1 MSICKTRPSPTRR
14 TRWWRNGVLLG
25 ALLALGITTSAQVT
39 IPGANTNNGSVNDP
53 FGCFFGFERSAM
65 IYTPAEI
72 AGTGSITAVGFYVNS
87 VSTPSNATDVRIYM
101 KERNTLFTATST
113 YATETTGA
121 TLVYGPTTISGA
133 SLTAGQWY
141 TVTLSTPF
149 NYTGG
154 ANNLEVI
161 VETNFGGGGGES
173 GTGKQFRY
181 TTQASNQ
188 FYQNWNADTSAPTG
202 NGTRSTSRPN
212 IQLTGIVVPP
222 CTLPPSGVSLTSF
235 TSTSANFSWTAGG
248 SPANVGYEWELR
260 SSGAAGSGATGLVAS
275 GAPGTGVTTASSGN
289 ILTPNTS
296 YNFYV
301 RGACT
306 GPTFSPWT
314 AAVPVYTGY
323 CISTST
329 ASGTYVSNFTT
340 TGAPTNITNASG
352 AWSATGYGDFTAQ
365 SVSQSANLAV
375 NFSAAF
381 VGTTLGFAIWV
392 DWNNDLDFA
401 DAGETVYN
409 TAAYVSSAASSFI
422 IPNGTAVGN
431 YRMRIR
437 ADFNASSPAACAN
450 IARGETEDY
459 TLTVIPPPSCAAPT
473 AVNTPNVS
481 YDGATIAWTCASCT
495 GSYIVEYGLTG
506 FTPGTGASA
515 GVGGTIWTGAPVAGS
530 PVTLTGLSS
539 LTGYTVHVRQDCGV
553 NGYSLNA
560 QTSFTTLCSPLV
572 APIAENFASGTGTT
586 PPSCWTNPLLSGGER
601 WAFATTPLTG
611 NYPSPVNDPTSG
623 NTRVAWIDAS
633 SDVLVNELTTPYID
647 RSALT
652 STTAGFKFL
661 SNNTNN
667 AILHTITMD
676 VWNGT
681 AWVNM
686 ITYSGN
692 NAAWIP
698 LEAVVP
704 GGIPTITR
712 FRIVAVRNPAGT
724 TADYFYNDLFVDDF
738 FVAETPSCFAVTG
751 VGATAGLN
759 NANVS
764 WTCAGCTGTYIV
776 EYGAPG
782 FTPGTGATAGVGGTI
797 WTGAP
802 VAGSPVTIT
811 GLAASTGYAVHVRQ
825 DCGVGGFSA
834 NTLGSFTTQTPGQ
847 IGTGTATNTLL
858 PINTCFGN
866 NYSQQI
872 YLASEYNTPANSYI
886 TSVRFYYDNGG
897 TTVANWSN
905 WTVFM
910 ANTSKSA
917 FTSTTDWEPF
927 ANLTQVFSGTVNPVA
942 GNWMEVTLTTPFLWD
957 GTSNILVAVDENLN
971 SFSCTAA
978 WRSYTASGARGLIY
992 YSDGT
997 NPDPASPPA
1006 STITPTSTLAQV
1018 QFGGTTPPSCF
1029 PPSGLALVSS
1039 SLTSLS
1045 ASWTA
1050 QGNGVDYNWEV
1061 RTSGAGGSGASGRVD
1076 FGTTAG
1082 TNFSTGVAL
1091 ASNTNHFV
1099 YVQTNCGVDGT
1110 STWAGPLN
1118 VFTGYCTPN
1127 AATLDPG
1134 GITNVV
1140 FSNVENPTGPDNEA
1154 GGYADYTSAIGA
1166 VTAGQVVPV
1175 TITYETGFVYG
1186 TTIWVDWDNDLTFE
1200 PSEQMFTGL
1209 TASNAIPSVLNAS
1222 ITVPGGQAVGNY
1234 RMRIYGA
1241 DFNAPTGPC
1250 VSESYIAVED
1260 YTIAVCATATA
1271 TIQVNNDCAEDEYS
1285 LEFTASSL
1293 SSGTVVYTVDG
1304 GAPQIA
1310 TLIGVGTLIGPF
1322 SDTSVVAVTVVD
1334 GLCSTFI
1341 GSYYSTCP
1349 RELVCGAAP
1358 TIVSYCY
1365 ENNDTRTWTFENTEV
1380 GGTVALKFLSGSMES
1395 NDNVSFWNGLPN
1407 TTPATPATGTGS
1419 LTSLGV
1425 INSTGN
1431 ILSMSISSGASNSC
1445 ADGGAGLGAGWQ
1457 FQVRCGGCSEPVG
1470 FLSVDENEVG
1480 QPTIDCSVAPG
1491 SFNAFL
1497 FVEDFGVDAVTSLPP
1512 TTVGY
1517 RLFVNNTLTATVTG
1531 LTVDSFP
1538 DWRNIGTFPV
1548 GSVIGVELLHG
1559 GQSACNIE
1567 LTDVTVPYS
1576 ACPPANDACATAT
1589 ELTINTLAN
1598 CPANAT
1604 VGTTLGAD
1612 QSGDAPTC
1620 QAGVQDV
1627 WYMVNTTGFATPR
1640 LSITDGSSEVVGVQ
1654 IFNDCLT
1661 PQGYCSADLTAF
1673 SFLNLNLA
1681 QGIYYIRVFT
1691 TVANAGTFSI
1701 CVSSPGPAGYECDG
1715 AVSIP
1720 SLPVTDQAMACTS
1733 EPAPGLLNSTTVPT
1747 VCGGSVSYTNGQEAL
1762 YTFTPTLSGEH
1773 TISYTG
1779 QTWTAIF
1786 VYEGACPTNNGV
1798 CVGGYSDTGSEK
1810 SLTVT
1815 LAAGTTYYLW
1825 FDTWPAPDSPCP
1837 GTFSISVPCSGTPA
1851 PGNTISSGGTV
1862 VCEGR
1867 SFTLSLQNDVS
1878 GGGISYQWES
1888 STDGGANWN
1897 PDGPT
1902 TATWTTSITTATQFR
1917 AVVTCASSGFSGTS
1931 TPVSLTLDALANCPC
1946 LPVTTY
1952 GCADGDVIARVILNT
1967 LDNNSGTGC
1976 PSDPVPGNTSIA
1988 GGEGPGYSDYTGNL
2002 ALTTSLQAGSSYTC
2016 TVFAGQY
2023 SEGYAAWIDYNDDGQ
2038 FDNLT
2043 ERIGYSAGQVTGSG
2057 QVGVLGSSASF
2068 PIVLGCDPPE
2078 GQHRLRVRAMF
2089 ATNGID
2095 VTACGD
2101 NAFGEVEDYFI
2112 TVLPPPACPSPSG
2125 TVASNITASS
2135 ADLDWVIG
2143 CTETDWEVEYGPVG
2157 FVLGT
2162 GLTEPATGT
2171 PELSLSG
2178 LFAGVNYSVYV
2189 RANCGV
2195 DGLSA
2200 PFGPYNFRTSPVNDD
2215 CLSAAVLTVNT
2226 GVACTAQTAG
2236 TIQSATAS
2244 SDVLTPCL
2252 GAADDDVW
2260 YQFVATTS
2268 THTITL
2274 NNVAGSTTDLNHAV
2288 YSGVCGSLVNLYC
2301 SEPNNSIATDL
2312 LVGETYLVRV
2322 YSATATTGQNT
2333 TFNICV
2339 ATPPPAP
2346 LNDNPCGAIA
2356 LTPNTV
2362 CSFST
2367 YTTEWATATNGPPAP
2382 GCANY
2387 VGGDVWFTTVVPSNG
2402 TLRFDSNTG
2411 VITDAGMAIYSSSNN
2426 TCSGTFTLIECDD
2439 DDSANGNMSRI
2450 DRTGLTPGATIFIR
2464 FWEYGNDAPGTFQ
2477 ICVRTPPPP
2486 PANDNCAGAVSLVV
2500 NTGLTCAVQTAGTL
2514 ESATDSGVPVTPC
2527 TGGVDDDVW
2536 YSFVAGST
2544 QQIITLSSVTPT
2556 TAMRMQLFGGAC
2568 GALTHVSCGTVDSYT
2583 TPNTLVVGNTY
2594 YVRVYSNVATAQT
2607 TTFNICVTTPPVGP
2621 PANDNCAGATALTVN
2636 AGQACT
2642 SQTFGTVFG
2651 ATASGLAVA
2660 PCTGTADDDV
2670 WYSFV
2675 ATGNAHTVSL
2685 SGVAGSSTSMN
2696 FGVYSGTCAGT
2707 LTSIGCGATGTAPT
2721 QTVINLT
2728 AGSTYFVRVYT
2739 NTATANQNTTFNV
2752 CVTSPP
2758 ANDLC
2763 GNAIALSCNSVVT
2776 GTTTGATDVGEPAT
2790 CGTYTNN
2797 ASRGVWYTVQGWGG
2811 PMTASL
2817 CGSSYDTQVAILTGS
2832 CGTFTCVAGDDDGC
2846 GGIGVPSRVTWTSVL
2861 GTTYYVYVTGWSTA
2875 SGNFTLAT
2883 TCGSTTLPCTANGL
2897 NLEFQNAA
2905 NANQITWEIQNEAGT
2920 ATVLSGA
2927 DPIPSNAIGTQG
2939 LCLPDGCYRLRIL
2952 DSGGDGMVGGT
2963 NWSVGGYTL
2972 RTAGTNQKIIDNQ
2985 YNFNGV
2991 FNGSLS
2997 AIANG
3002 GTFCLPLGTDRPIFT
3017 SCDKLDWVANKF
3029 IVATPNADVTAQFG
3043 VTNNSSGYEFWFF
3056 DPNGSYSFRRFRNH
3070 ATSDGAG
3077 TGATRACHLRVNGW
3091 VNGVTTPHL
3100 PLNTLLNVRVRGR
3113 VAGVNQAFGPA
3124 CLFKMDAARAACPF
3138 TKLQDNPADAD
3149 YSCGTTKNFGGANS
3163 ALNKIVAVAP
3173 QPVPTVASTSVR
3185 YQFRFRIPGEYPN
3198 PGSCIVRP
3206 VQTSPTLYMNWASG
3220 DKLKCNTQYDVEVRV
3235 SLNGGATWCV
3245 ASSDP
3250 TCATP
3255 QSIVTWGK
3263 VCRVNI
3269 QSSTF
3274 CPAEAQGGASNLA
3287 TGATGELTM
3296 YPNPNRGDQLFVS
3309 LSQVEE
3315 GVNTVNVDIFDM
3327 AGKRVMA
3334 RTIAA
3339 QDGSLKTNIEL
3350 NGDLAGGM
3358 YMVNI
3363 TAGDKTY
3370 TERLVI
3376 QP

>member
-1 MSICKTRPSPTRR
+1 MSITNTSPSRTRPLSRWRKALLLFAAGALCCTSIYAQPVAAYTFAATTGTYTPLTGGAQIIAPGTDSGASTAQNIGFTFVYNGTAFTQFSASSNGFIGLGSTVVSAFTTTPISSPITNSIALFSRDAI
-14 TRWWRNGVLLG
+14 TVNGVSFAVQG
-25 ALLALGITTSAQVT
+25 SSPNRVCVIQFGQQRVQY
-39 IPGANTNNGSVNDP
+39 NGSAYVDAQIRLYETTNVV
-53 FGCFFGFERSAM
+53 EIVYANAVSAAS
-65 IYTPAEI
+65 YT
-72 AGTGSITAVGFYVNS
+72 GQVGL
-87 VSTPSNATDVRIYM
+87 RGG
-101 KERNTLFTATST
+101 
-113 YATETTGA
+113 TGA
-121 TLVYGPTTISGA
+121 TEYNNRTTTTDWSA
-133 SLTAGQWY
+133 TTAG
-141 TVTLSTPF
+141 V
-149 NYTGG
+149 
-154 ANNLEVI
+154 AN
-161 VETNFGGGGGES
+161 S
-173 GTGKQFRY
+173 
-181 TTQASNQ
+181 ASMT
-188 FYQNWNADTSAPTG
+188 FSAT
-202 NGTRSTSRPN
+202 
-212 IQLTGIVVPP
+212 VVP
-222 CTLPPSGVSLTSF
+222 
-235 TSTSANFSWTAGG
+235 
-248 SPANVGYEWELR
+248 
-260 SSGAAGSGATGLVAS
+260 ATGLTYTWTPPAITDVA
-275 GAPGTGVTTASSGN
+275 A
-289 ILTPNTS
+289 
-296 YNFYV
+296 
-301 RGACT
+301 
-306 GPTFSPWT
+306 
-314 AAVPVYTGY
+314 AAVSGSVVGCPGAADAMVARVNNTGTLPIDLSTQSISVSVAVTGAATATLTGTVNTGTLAVGGFVLVPLSPTLNRSAAGTY
-323 CISTST
+323 NYASTVTMTGDFTAGNNTANSSSTST
-329 ASGTYVSNFTT
+329 ALFTVPQT
-340 TGAPTNITNASG
+340 ASFTGFTGANLVTTHPGFDEFTGVLPTTAGSVWTNSAVFPSNTTAKINLFVATRQEWVTLPKVTLGSNDRLTFKAAITDLGSSAVNENGGMATTDDRVVVRISTNCGLTWSDLLTINAANLLGITNALTDVTVPL
-352 AWSATGYGDFTAQ
+352 SAYAGQT
-365 SVSQSANLAV
+365 VNLA
-375 NFSAAF
+375 
-381 VGTTLGFAIWV
+381 I
-392 DWNNDLDFA
+392 
-401 DAGETVYN
+401 
-409 TAAYVSSAASSFI
+409 
-422 IPNGTAVGN
+422 
-431 YRMRIR
+431 
-437 ADFNASSPAACAN
+437 
-450 IARGETEDY
+450 
-459 TLTVIPPPSCAAPT
+459 
-473 AVNTPNVS
+473 
-481 YDGATIAWTCASCT
+481 
-495 GSYIVEYGLTG
+495 
-506 FTPGTGASA
+506 
-515 GVGGTIWTGAPVAGS
+515 
-530 PVTLTGLSS
+530 
-539 LTGYTVHVRQDCGV
+539 
-553 NGYSLNA
+553 
-560 QTSFTTLCSPLV
+560 
-572 APIAENFASGTGTT
+572 
-586 PPSCWTNPLLSGGER
+586 
-601 WAFATTPLTG
+601 FATDG
-611 NYPSPVNDPTSG
+611 PVD
-623 NTRVAWIDAS
+623 
-633 SDVLVNELTTPYID
+633 DV
-647 RSALT
+647 
-652 STTAGFKFL
+652 
-661 SNNTNN
+661 
-667 AILHTITMD
+667 
-676 VWNGT
+676 
-681 AWVNM
+681 
-686 ITYSGN
+686 
-692 NAAWIP
+692 
-698 LEAVVP
+698 
-704 GGIPTITR
+704 
-712 FRIVAVRNPAGT
+712 
-724 TADYFYNDLFVDDF
+724 ADYDFHIDDLSI
-738 FVAETPSCFAVTG
+738 APTPSCLAVSG
-751 VGATAGLN
+751 LSATTGLN
-759 NANVS
+759 NANIS
-764 WTCAGCTGTYIV
+764 WTCTGCTGSYIV

-802 VAGSPVTIT
+802 VAGSPVNIT
-811 GLAASTGYAVHVRQ
+811 GLPVSTSYDVHVRQ
-825 DCGVGGFSA
+825 DCGVGGYSV
-834 NTLGSFTTQTPGQ
+834 NTVGSFTTQTPGQ
-847 IGTGTATNTLL
+847 IGSGTATNTLL
-858 PINTCFGN
+858 PIYTCFGN

-886 TSVRFYYDNGG
+886 TSIRFYYDNGG

-971 SFSCTAA
+971 SYSCTAA

-997 NPDPASPPA
+997 NPDPASPPT
-1006 STITPTSTLAQV
+1006 SSVSPTNTLAQI
-1018 QFGGTTPPSCF
+1018 QFGGTTPPACF

-1061 RTSGAGGSGASGRVD
+1061 RTSGAGGSGAAGRVD

-1082 TNFSTGVAL
+1082 TSFNTSVAL

-1099 YVQTNCGVDGT
+1099 YVQTNCGVDGI

-1127 AATLDPG
+1127 TATLDPG

-1166 VTAGQVVPV
+1166 VSAGQVVPIA
-1175 TITYETGFVYG
+1175 ITFETGFEYG
-1186 TTIWVDWDNDLTFE
+1186 VTIWVDWDNDLTFE
-1200 PSEQMFTGL
+1200 PSEQMYTGL
-1209 TASNAIPSVLNAS
+1209 EDTGDIPSVLNAS

-1241 DFNAPTGPC
+1241 DFAAPTGPC

-1260 YTIAVCATATA
+1260 YTISVCATETA

-1322 SDTSVVAVTVVD
+1322 ADTAVVDVSVVD
-1334 GLCSTFI
+1334 GLCTTFI

-1365 ENNDTRTWTFENTEV
+1365 DNNDTRTWTFENTEV

-1395 NDNVSFWNGLPN
+1395 NDNVSFWSGLPN
-1407 TTPATPATGTGS
+1407 STPASPSGGTGA
-1419 LTSLGV
+1419 LNSLGV
-1425 INSTGN
+1425 VNSTGN
-1431 ILSMSISSGASNSC
+1431 ILSMTINSDGSNSC

-1457 FQVRCGGCSEPVG
+1457 FQVRCGGCLEPVG
-1470 FLSVDENEVG
+1470 YLSVDENEVG

-1517 RLFVNNTLTATVTG
+1517 RLYVNTILEETVTG

-1559 GQSACNIE
+1559 GQSACNID
-1567 LTDVTVPYS
+1567 LIDVTVPYS

-1654 IFNDCLT
+1654 IYNDCLT

-1681 QGIYYIRVFT
+1681 QGIYYVRVFT

-1825 FDTWPAPDSPCP
+1825 FDTWPSPDSPCP

-1867 SFTLSLQNDVS
+1867 SFTLSVQNDVS

-1952 GCADGDVIARVILNT
+1952 GCAAGDVIARVILNT

-1976 PSDPVPGNTSIA
+1976 PSDPDPNDDSFNA
-1988 GGEGPGYSDYTGNL
+1988 GVQGPGYSDYTSNP

-2016 TVFAGQY
+2016 TVYAGEF

-2043 ERIGYSAGQVTGSG
+2043 ERIGYSAGQVAGSG
-2057 QVGVLGSSASF
+2057 QVGVLGSNASF
-2068 PIVLGCDPPE
+2068 PIVLGCDPPV
-2078 GQHRLRVRAMF
+2078 GTHRLRVRAMY

-2095 VTACGD
+2095 VTACG
-2101 NAFGEVEDYFI
+2101 NNSWGEVEDYLV

-2125 TVASNITASS
+2125 TVASNITGSS

-2143 CTETDWEVEYGPVG
+2143 CTETNWVIEYGAAG

-2162 GLTEPATGT
+2162 GLTEPVTGT
-2171 PELSLSG
+2171 PELTLTS
-2178 LFAGVNYSVYV
+2178 LFAGTNYSVYV
-2189 RANCGV
+2189 RADCGV
-2195 DGLSA
+2195 DGLST
-2200 PFGPYNFRTSPVNDD
+2200 PFGPYNFRTSPANDECLTATVLAVN
-2215 CLSAAVLTVNT
+2215 SGLT
-2226 GVACTAQTAG
+2226 CTLQTAG
-2236 TIQSATAS
+2236 SIQSATAS
-2244 SDVLTPCL
+2244 ADVVTPCF
-2252 GAADDDVW
+2252 GTADDDVW
-2260 YQFVATTS
+2260 YQFEATNGS
-2268 THTITL
+2268 HTISL
-2274 NNVAGSTTDLNHAV
+2274 NNVAGSTTDLYHAV
-2288 YSGVCGSLVNLYC
+2288 YSGTCGSLVNLVC
-2301 SEPNNSIATDL
+2301 SDPNSSLVSGLSI
-2312 LVGETYLVRV
+2312 GQTYYIRV
-2322 YSATATTGQNT
+2322 YSWTATVGQNT

-2339 ATPPPAP
+2339 GTPPPAP
-2346 LNDNPCGAIA
+2346 GNDLCANATVLTVNPNYLCG
-2356 LTPNTV
+2356 TV
-2362 CSFST
+2362 T
-2367 YTTEWATATNGPPAP
+2367 AGTTAYATASGNALGSCFGSPDD
-2382 GCANY
+2382 
-2387 VGGDVWFTTVVPSNG
+2387 DVWYRFTATHATHRVSLLNVAGSVTDMYMKIYRGADCG
-2402 TLRFDSNTG
+2402 TLVDL
-2411 VITDAGMAIYSSSNN
+2411 A
-2426 TCSGTFTLIECDD
+2426 CSDPNSLDL
-2439 DDSANGNMSRI
+2439 
-2450 DRTGLTPGATIFIR
+2450 TGLTPGEVIYVRVYT
-2464 FWEYGNDAPGTFQ
+2464 YTTLAPQTTTFS
-2477 ICVRTPPPP
+2477 ICIGAPPPP
-2486 PANDNCAGAVSLVV
+2486 PANDNCGGAVGLVV
-2500 NTGLTCAVQTAGTL
+2500 NTGLSCAVQTAGTL
-2514 ESATDSGVPVTPC
+2514 QSATDSGVPVAPC
-2527 TGGVDDDVW
+2527 AGGVDDDVW

-2544 QQIITLSSVTPT
+2544 QQVITLSSVTPAT
-2556 TAMRMQLFGGAC
+2556 TMRMQLFSGAC
-2568 GALTHVSCGTVDSYT
+2568 GTLTSVSCGLVDSYT
-2583 TPNTLVVGNTY
+2583 TPNTLVIGDTY
-2594 YVRVYSNVATAQT
+2594 YVRVYSNVATAQST
-2607 TTFNICVTTPPVGP
+2607 NFNICVTTPPVGP
-2621 PANDNCAGATALTVN
+2621 PANDNCAGAVGLTVN
-2636 AGQACT
+2636 AGQTCT
-2642 SQTFGTVFG
+2642 SQTFGSVFG
-2651 ATASGLAVA
+2651 ATASGNPVT
-2660 PCTGTADDDV
+2660 PCFGTADDDV

-2675 ATGNAHTVSL
+2675 ATGSTHTVALNS
-2685 SGVAGSSTSMN
+2685 VAGSSTQMN
-2696 FGVYSGTCAGT
+2696 FNVFSGSCGT
-2707 LTSIGCGATGTAPT
+2707 LTNIGCGATGIAPSTA
-2721 QTVINLT
+2721 VSSLV
-2728 AGSTYFVRVYT
+2728 AGNTYYVRVYT
-2739 NTATANQNTTFNV
+2739 NVATANQNTTFNV

-2758 ANDLC
+2758 ANDQC
-2763 GNAIALSCNSVVT
+2763 ANAIPVNCNSVVT
-2776 GTTTGATDVGEPAT
+2776 GSTVGATSIGRPTTDCNETPARDPFVAAQN
-2790 CGTYTNN
+2790 G
-2797 ASRGVWYTVQGWGG
+2797 AGVWYTVQGWGG
-2811 PMTASL
+2811 RMTASL
-2817 CGSSYDTQVAILTGS
+2817 CGSSFDTQIGIFTGS
-2832 CGTFTCVAGDDDGC
+2832 CGAFTCVAGNDDDIGGGC
-2846 GGIGVPSRVTWTSVL
+2846 TPQSKASWTSVA
-2861 GTTYYVYVTGWSTA
+2861 GTTYYVYVTSWGATTT
-2875 SGNFTLAT
+2875 GNFTLT
-2883 TCGSTTLPCTANGL
+2883 MTCGSTTLPCDANGL

-2905 NANQITWEIQNEAGT
+2905 NANQTTWEIQNEAGT

-2952 DSGGDGMVGGT
+2952 DSGGDGMIGGT
-2963 NWSVGGYTL
+2963 SWSVGGYTL

-2985 YNFNGV
+2985 YNFDGV

-3043 VTNNSSGYEFWFF
+3043 VTNNTSGYDFWFF

-3113 VAGVNQAFGPA
+3113 VAGVNQPYGPA

-3245 ASSDP
+3245 ANSDP